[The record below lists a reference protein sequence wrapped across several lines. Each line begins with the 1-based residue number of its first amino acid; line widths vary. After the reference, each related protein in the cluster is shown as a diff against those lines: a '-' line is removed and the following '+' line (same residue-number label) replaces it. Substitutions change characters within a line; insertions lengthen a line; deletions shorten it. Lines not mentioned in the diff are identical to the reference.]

1 LGHRKA
7 LITFDGGSL
16 GNPGKG
22 YGSYVI
28 EGLAPEA
35 EVVRLDFSP
44 NGEIVSN
51 NQAEYR
57 TLIAALT
64 ELASGPDSS
73 PATTDLEIRGDS
85 LLVIEQLAGRWK
97 VKHPEI
103 RLLHQAASH
112 LVMSPFSDSVTDDGA
127 PTGFVDPRTGFTC
140 NTGHRR
146 SCRRHDRH
154 RGVAGVTTGAV

>member
-1 LGHRKA
+1 VPGHVRPGTWCSRIGPGLYELGNRKA

-22 YGSYVI
+22 YGSYLI

-35 EVVRLDFSP
+35 DVVRLDFSP

-64 ELASGPDSS
+64 ELVGRPDSS

-103 RLLHQAASH
+103 RLLHHAASDLLKQFASVN
-112 LVMSPFSDSVTDDGA
+112 LVWHGRHVSVQR
-127 PTGFVDPRTGFTC
+127 F
-140 NTGHRR
+140 GH
-146 SCRRHDRH
+146 
-154 RGVAGVTTGAV
+154 